1 MDEKRE
7 DCLICRGAK
16 HLEKVDMPG
25 VFDECVC
32 KIRERSHQKIIEAGI
47 LREYICETPSSI
59 FPNNQY
65 FNDLLTKVSLVLSE
79 GRLPRLNVFI
89 IYGNPE
95 RDKCLSPIFKGA
107 FQGGFEPK
115 SIQFDNIIESYCRDQ
130 AIYSNLMATKV
141 LAITLGYE
149 LLGTGNKI
157 VIFQN
162 FMNFRFDKG
171 LFTVLTN
178 SPPRDQIGRYGSILM
193 ANLDK
198 FLFIEEEGRLCRN

>member
-1 MDEKRE
+1 MEEKRE
-7 DCLICRGAK
+7 ECVICKGAK
-16 HLEKVDMPG
+16 HIEKVNMPG

-32 KIRERSHQKIIEAGI
+32 KVRERSHQKIIEAGI
-47 LREYICETPSSI
+47 LREYIRETPDTI
-59 FPNNQY
+59 FPNDQY
-65 FNDLLTKVSLVLSE
+65 FNDLLTKVSLVLGE

-107 FQGGFEPK
+107 FMGGFEPR
-115 SIQFDNIIESYCRDQ
+115 SIQFDTIIESYCRDQ
-130 AIYSNLMATKV
+130 VIYSNLMGVKV

-162 FMNFRFDKG
+162 FMNFRFDKR
-171 LFTVLTN
+171 LFTVLTI
-178 SPPRDQIGRYGSILM
+178 SPPKDQIGRYGSILM
-193 ANLDK
+193 GNLDK
-198 FLFIEEEGRLCRN
+198 FVWLEESGNKCRM